1 MTGTDAITADIVHQ
15 AEIWAANEPQGTF
28 LWRVATAVKALYDA
42 GAAAAARAAELE
54 RAAQTPVPAPAA
66 PAQPAEAPAQPA
78 AVPAQ

>member
-1 MTGTDAITADIVHQ
+1 MTDLDAITADIVHQ

-42 GAAAAARAAELE
+42 GATAAARAAELE

-66 PAQPAEAPAQPA
+66 PAEAPAQPAEAPAQ
-78 AVPAQ
+78 

>member
-42 GAAAAARAAELE
+42 GATAAARAAELE
-54 RAAQTPVPAPAA
+54 AAHAA